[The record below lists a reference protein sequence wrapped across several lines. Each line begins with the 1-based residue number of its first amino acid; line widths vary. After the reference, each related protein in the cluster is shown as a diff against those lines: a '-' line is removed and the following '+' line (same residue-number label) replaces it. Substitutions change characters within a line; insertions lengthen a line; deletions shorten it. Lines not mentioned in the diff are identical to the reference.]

1 LIILSING
9 ESEAKK
15 FLTYLLLNYREPIMA
30 YRGTGAG
37 GEQGLLILMGVS
49 QEVMLVS
56 INDEPGECRDSD
68 YYFLADFD
76 KLSCGRG
83 MPDKDILINSPVMF
97 ILNDYELLIDAS
109 NTIEKAGSRGMGQAN
124 LISSAY

>member
-1 LIILSING
+1 MIILSING
-9 ESEAKK
+9 ESDAKK
-15 FLTYLLLNYREPIMA
+15 FLVYLLLNYKEPIMA
-30 YRGTGAG
+30 YRGARAD
-37 GEQGLLILMGVS
+37 GEQALLILMGVS

-56 INDEPGECRDSD
+56 INDEPEECRDSD
-68 YYFLADFD
+68 YYFLNDFN

-109 NTIEKAGSRGMGQAN
+109 NTIERAESRGVGASKSN
-124 LISSAY
+124 